1 MRSSSG
7 HISASVSADKH
18 LRVKDFLRNEHVVL
32 DSPEDDLG
40 MDDTLLKG
48 SFLHQELR
56 SGLTL
61 HVSDVTEER
70 AFTATSLIHEGLSC
84 IFFLDGQI
92 DLSIGDRKF
101 GFRSDKK
108 SAITGAAIMC
118 TSDESFRRASQGH
131 QHLCHLV
138 VSATPEWLHLDAM
151 EDLSNQQSAKR
162 LFKDNLTDHRW
173 VLTPRMIELIKQ
185 ILAPSSLRPEL
196 RNLYLEGR
204 AVEIVTETI
213 SAVMQAGQNIAKSTI
228 PSRYDTLRLQRAK
241 DLIES
246 HLTEPL
252 SVERIAREAGMSA
265 SGLQRLF
272 RITEGHSVFE
282 YVRGLRLERAFSML
296 KSGEAGIQEACIIAG
311 YTNPANFATAFRRQF
326 GITPRDA
333 CNRPYFNKQ
342 NH

>member
-1 MRSSSG
+1 
-7 HISASVSADKH
+7 
-18 LRVKDFLRNEHVVL
+18 
-32 DSPEDDLG
+32 

-48 SFLHQELR
+48 SFLHRELR

-70 AFTATSLIHEGLSC
+70 AFTATSLIHQGLSC

-92 DLSIGDRKF
+92 DLSIGDKKF

-108 SAITGAAIMC
+108 RAITGAAIMC
-118 TSDESFRRASQGH
+118 TGDESFRRSSQGH

-151 EDLSNQQSAKR
+151 EELSDQQSAKR
-162 LFKDNLTDHRW
+162 LFKDNLADHRW
-173 VLTPRMIELIKQ
+173 ALTPRMIELIKQ
-185 ILAPSSLRPEL
+185 ILTPSPLRPEL

-213 SAVMQAGQNIAKSTI
+213 SAVMQAEQNSANTTI
-228 PSRYDTLRLQRAK
+228 LNRHDTVRLQRAK
-241 DLIES
+241 DLITT

-252 SVERIAREAGMSA
+252 SVETIAREAGISA

-272 RITEGHSVFE
+272 RMTQGRGVFE

-296 KSGEAGIQEACIIAG
+296 KSGEASIQEACIIAG
-311 YTNPANFATAFRRQF
+311 YTNPANFATAFRRHF

-333 CNRPYFNKQ
+333 YKKQ
-342 NH
+342 YP